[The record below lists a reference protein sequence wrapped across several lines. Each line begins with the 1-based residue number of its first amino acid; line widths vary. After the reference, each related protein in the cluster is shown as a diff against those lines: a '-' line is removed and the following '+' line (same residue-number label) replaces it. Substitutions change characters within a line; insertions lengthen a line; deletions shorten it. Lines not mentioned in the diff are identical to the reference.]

1 MGASDELR
9 VVGEVAWV
17 ARSRACR
24 AALRPTLGVLLAG
37 SLLAACEGFPLPGFE
52 EAPVPADYSN
62 LDPQV
67 ADLPDN
73 PPVADPPL
81 PPRRPAAPADL
92 QLSEA
97 MAAPLASVQPM
108 AEVDSLVGLGF
119 GETETL
125 LGRPTLQE
133 VQPPAQIW
141 SYNGPDCVLTIFFY
155 PQVGGEQYRAL
166 AYDVTDA
173 APDARSAQRCFTAL
187 VAQNRGPG
195 PASQAPP
202 DDTEGAEAPA
212 PGSGGVSE
220 ADEESR
226 VTTAA
231 SRRG

>member
-1 MGASDELR
+1 MGASDELN
-9 VVGEVAWV
+9 VVAVSG
-17 ARSRACR
+17 ARCRASR
-24 AALRPTLGVLLAG
+24 AALRSTVGVLLAV
-37 SLLAACEGFPLPGFE
+37 SVLAACEGFPLPGFE

-67 ADLPDN
+67 ADLPDT

-97 MAAPLASVQPM
+97 MAAPLASVQPI

-125 LGRPTLQE
+125 LGQPTLQE

-173 APDARSAQRCFTAL
+173 APDAQSAQRCFTAL
-187 VAQNRGPG
+187 VAQNRAPG
-195 PASQAPP
+195 LQPEPASEAAPE
-202 DDTEGAEAPA
+202 DAEGAGAA
-212 PGSGGVSE
+212 GGGVSE
-220 ADEESR
+220 ADEDSR
-226 VTTAA
+226 VTSAA
-231 SRRG
+231 GRRG